1 MLLEIGF
8 NVVDRIAGTGDFVT
22 RGVHVYHEIR
32 RCDADQNQHHQTNAF
47 LPVVR
52 AVREGHADSRND
64 QGDTRPER
72 WLFLAVFLLTLCWRP
87 GWMRARFLVL
97 LQ

>member
-8 NVVDRIAGTGDFVT
+8 NVIDRITGTGDFIT
-22 RGVHVYHEIR
+22 GGIHVNHEAR
-32 RCDADQNQHHQTNAF
+32 RCNANQNQHHQTDAF

-52 AVREGHADSRND
+52 AVREGHADGGND
-64 QGDTRPER
+64 QGDTRPEW
-72 WLFLAVFLLTLCWRP
+72 WLFLAVFLLTLCWRQVDT
-87 GWMRARFLVL
+87 RTFFVL